1 MRGEVRLQGSPPGAA
16 TASSPN
22 YISQQPE
29 RPERRER
36 RALRGLLQSR
46 RSPGD
51 LPPPTTRW
59 GLGSV
64 ASGEPC
70 CGQDVGKGRS
80 PTGPAEAGGPRRCR
94 ERLLSALRSEA
105 CLAWNPPASESWR
118 FRTTTELLHRVK
130 GSLCP
135 PPPSQP
141 PGAAL
146 NATGAEHAS
155 WTRQVL
161 VAQDGAKEVSPS
173 KIDPVFKGR
182 QKSTLE
188 TSKQMK
194 TGFGFALKGLTK
206 KYSDKRMLWK

>member
-94 ERLLSALRSEA
+94 EVRAVGRAQAGLRGRERGRPFSGLRPREG
-105 CLAWNPPASESWR
+105 E
-118 FRTTTELLHRVK
+118 
-130 GSLCP
+130 G
-135 PPPSQP
+135 
-141 PGAAL
+141 GAAERAASDPRHWANRSL
-146 NATGAEHAS
+146 GRPRGLLGNVVSRDVGRRAWELHGVGA
-155 WTRQVL
+155 R
-161 VAQDGAKEVSPS
+161 G
-173 KIDPVFKGR
+173 
-182 QKSTLE
+182 
-188 TSKQMK
+188 
-194 TGFGFALKGLTK
+194 
-206 KYSDKRMLWK
+206 